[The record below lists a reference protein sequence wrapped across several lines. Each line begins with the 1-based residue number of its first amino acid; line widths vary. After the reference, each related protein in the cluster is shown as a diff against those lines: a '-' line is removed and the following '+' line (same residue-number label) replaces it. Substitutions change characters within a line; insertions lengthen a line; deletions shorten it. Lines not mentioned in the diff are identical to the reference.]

1 MVADC
6 RQWCEKARHC
16 FACGSRQN
24 PTGRWFY
31 CSMTRN
37 LEQALSHR
45 TGIEI
50 GASAPRPF
58 ASRQKMERLTAA
70 SEIQKRP
77 TEKWAVH

>member
-1 MVADC
+1 
-6 RQWCEKARHC
+6 
-16 FACGSRQN
+16 
-24 PTGRWFY
+24 
-31 CSMTRN
+31 MTRN

-77 TEKWAVH
+77 TEKRAVY